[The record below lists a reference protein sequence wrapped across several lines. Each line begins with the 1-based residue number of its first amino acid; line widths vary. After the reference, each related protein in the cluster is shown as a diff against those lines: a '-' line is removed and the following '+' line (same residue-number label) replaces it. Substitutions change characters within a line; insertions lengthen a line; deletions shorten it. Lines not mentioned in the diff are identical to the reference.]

1 MITKYELP
9 QETGCTWIDIEH
21 PEMDELEK
29 LSQEFNLHQYTV
41 RDCLEPDHLPKFEV
55 LDDFNF
61 VIIRVFA
68 AEIDDRGHTAQ
79 DLTNKIAIFFND
91 KVLITIHRRSFDFIA
106 EIYNKYIPTLKIHT
120 ISEIFSKILWYGL
133 HSYEKPAQLIS
144 NEIDDIESSIFLHS
158 IHPQQ
163 LEHIYFLKRKASICK
178 KMLLQTT
185 DILSRHHSTK
195 NDKIVIQDIKDLHLR
210 LITLFDQAQE
220 DAHNLSNVYISL
232 SAQKTND
239 VMKLLTVF
247 SVFFMPLTFIAGI
260 YGMNFEN
267 MPELRAHYG
276 YHITIASMLVIS
288 IIIFVWFKRRK
299 LI

>member
-1 MITKYELP
+1 MVTKYELP
-9 QETGCTWIDIEH
+9 HETGCIWIDIEH
-21 PEMDELEK
+21 PEIEELET
-29 LSQEFNLHQYTV
+29 LSKQFNLHQYTV
-41 RDCLEPDHLPKFEV
+41 RDCMEPDHLPKFEA

-61 VIIRVFA
+61 VIIRVYA
-68 AEIDDRGHTAQ
+68 ADIDDRAHTAQ
-79 DLTNKIAIFFND
+79 ELTNKIAVFFND
-91 KVLITIHRRSFDFIA
+91 KVLITIHRRSFDFIS

-120 ISEIFSKILWYGL
+120 ISEIFSKIMWYGL
-133 HSYEKPAQLIS
+133 HSYEKPAQVIS
-144 NEIDDIESSIFLHS
+144 DEIDNIESSIFLQS
-158 IHPQQ
+158 IQPQQ

-185 DILSRHHSTK
+185 DILSRHHSSK

-260 YGMNFEN
+260 YGMNFDN
-267 MPELRAHYG
+267 MPELHTKNG
-276 YHITIASMLVIS
+276 YFATMIVMVLIAAVIF
-288 IIIFVWFKRRK
+288 IWFKRRK